1 LDLFFFVKKTAYRD
15 WLDRWRGAFGVHRR
29 RQNADGAAAPAVS
42 ALNNDLMELS
52 PNYSYFV
59 FILLFL
65 FLLSILFIFLLFRNC
80 GAAVSADGAG
90 MPAPSAPEAPT
101 ALSALPALTAFN
113 WNILSPPPPPP
124 SAFQWYFLYFLFD
137 DIFIVCFLR
146 FSSVGTAVGADSQRR
161 RRWQR

>member
-1 LDLFFFVKKTAYRD
+1 MKKTAYRD

-90 MPAPSAPEAPT
+90 MPAPEAPT

-124 SAFQWYFLYFLFD
+124 SAFQWYFLYFL
-137 DIFIVCFLR
+137 IVVF
-146 FSSVGTAVGADSQRR
+146 FAF
-161 RRWQR
+161 